1 MEALPPAAARMF
13 AKRPDAGS
21 RAAAAGPARKLDGAV
36 FLKALKTPYAAAAG
50 AVVLCLGAV
59 AAFVAVLGDPH
70 AGTPVATVEVDRPQP
85 VTPAQRRSALEAF
98 TVDSLGL
105 FQDLAAPGFE
115 EVAPDASGGGA
126 AATDG
131 PVGSAII
138 TLPGDDDLPLGG
150 PALARKPP
158 EPLPTAPIAGLSKPG
173 PFGPV
178 PAIGSD
184 GRTPFAAYARPFRD
198 GGKPKVALVVG
209 GLGLNPAA
217 TRAAIERLPPEVT
230 LSFVPYAEGL
240 QGWIDLAR
248 ADGHEVLLEI
258 PMEPASY
265 PDSDPG
271 PHTLLVGANAAENQR
286 KLDWLL
292 ARATGYFGVTNY
304 LGERFMGS
312 QAEMAAFQAQ
322 MKAKGLAFVDDGQA
336 RRASGAYAR
345 ASADRLVD
353 ESLSAATILQ
363 KLAELESIAR
373 ARGSAVGS
381 GFAYPLTVEAA
392 TRWAATLESKGLT
405 LAPVSAVS
413 RR

>member
-1 MEALPPAAARMF
+1 MFARRSAAA
-13 AKRPDAGS
+13 P
-21 RAAAAGPARKLDGAV
+21 RAAAAAPARKLDAAAV
-36 FLKALKTPYAAAAG
+36 LKALKTPYSAAAG
-50 AVVLCLGAV
+50 AAAACLGAV
-59 AAFVAVLGDPH
+59 TTFVAVLGDPT
-70 AGTPVATVEVDRPQP
+70 AGTPVAKVEVQRPQA
-85 VTPAQRRSALEAF
+85 VTPAERRSALEAF
-98 TVDSLGL
+98 TVDTLGL
-105 FQDLAAPGFE
+105 FQDLAVPGFE
-115 EVAPDASGGGA
+115 TVGPDASAGLETSAAPTGA
-126 AATDG
+126 A
-131 PVGSAII
+131 VI
-138 TLPGDDDLPLGG
+138 TLPGDDDLPLGA
-150 PALARKPP
+150 PAPPRKPP

-178 PAIGSD
+178 PAIGPD

-198 GGKPKVALVVG
+198 AGKPKVALVVG

-248 ADGHEVLLEI
+248 AHGHEVLLEI
-258 PMEPASY
+258 PMEPAAY
-265 PDSDPG
+265 PDNDPG
-271 PHTLLVGANAAENQR
+271 PHTLLVGANASENQR

-312 QAEMAAFQAQ
+312 EAEMAAFQAQ

-392 TRWAATLESKGLT
+392 TRWAATLEAKGLT